1 MFEKIKNLF
10 RKKAVQLPPS
20 NTEPFLSEQP
30 KKVQL
35 FQCHYCYHSFEVTAK
50 MQFPTSVPSVGK
62 EYIFQGIG
70 VQCPKCLQTCIYG

>member
-10 RKKAVQLPPS
+10 RKKTIAVENIPDTKPELQ
-20 NTEPFLSEQP
+20 
-30 KKVQL
+30 KKIQL
-35 FQCHYCYHSFEVTAK
+35 FHCHYCQHGFEVTAK

-70 VQCPKCLQTCIYG
+70 VQCPKCLKTCIYG